1 MVEMMCNGECSDKD
15 PKEALE
21 FLDLMAKNA
30 QNWDTTGNHEAPS
43 KAQLS
48 TSSGGM
54 YNLKEED
61 DLQARFASLA
71 RKVKALE
78 QKKSGHLKSIQ
89 EIRNDNYAQSSQPP
103 PQTHQNFQ
111 NSQGY
116 APYVPPPRK
125 NLEETLHSFI
135 EKQESI
141 NNQDTQ
147 TLTDLKD
154 TLAKFAFAITIHEKG
169 KFLSQPQP
177 NLKGQYNLEDGSSGN
192 QHMDQVKS
200 VITFRNGKVVE
211 KHILEPCEK
220 DDESV
225 SKGKEGVDEPTPSKE
240 KTKFPVAPPFP
251 HAMNNQKKLNH
262 NSEIYEMFKQALLD
276 LVTSVNLL
284 PYSVYQQLNL
294 GELKSTSVT
303 LLLADRLVKVPRG
316 IVEDVLVQVD
326 KFIYPVNFIVLDT
339 QPVVNGCKPIPA
351 ILGCPFLATSNA
363 LINCKNG
370 IMYLSFENMTLELN
384 VFNMCKQ
391 PRDEENESEMP
402 SQWTPQEERK
412 FLIEKVEDDDD
423 APLKLEDD
431 DALFEDDDATK
442 FNDASLDNPDLDQSW
457 RDLQLTGDLNKIIAL
472 QALLESYGICEVAR
486 TGRVALVLEPGVDS
500 TSLRG
505 YPLPL

>member
-1 MVEMMCNGECSDKD
+1 MEEIDEASKLLVVEVPNSSTSHPSLSTMVSLVVLNLHETSLSELFGFVGGRCSSTFFSLYFVHIWTNSFKRKITTFTPKLGETLYQCWERYNELLNSCPHHGFETRRLVSHFYEGLTPQCRKMVEMMCNGECSDKD

-225 SKGKEGVDEPTPSKE
+225 SKGKEGVDEPTLSKE
-240 KTKFPVAPPFP
+240 KTKFPLAPPFP

-262 NSEIYEMFKQALLD
+262 NSEIYEMFKQFFKDEGFEEA
-276 LVTSVNLL
+276 TT
-284 PYSVYQQLNL
+284 NL
-294 GELKSTSVT
+294 GKVLAEKRMHLVYRGDNLGLMGCVSKAAHEGRSSVLGIIPKALASCDIIRDTVGEVKFVSTMHERKAKI
-303 LLLADRLVKVPRG
+303 LDHADA
-316 IVEDVLVQVD
+316 
-326 KFIYPVNFIVLDT
+326 FIVL
-339 QPVVNGCKPIPA
+339 PGG
-351 ILGCPFLATSNA
+351 LG
-363 LINCKNG
+363 
-370 IMYLSFENMTLELN
+370 TLEEL
-384 VFNMCKQ
+384 F
-391 PRDEENESEMP
+391 
-402 SQWTPQEERK
+402 
-412 FLIEKVEDDDD
+412 KV
-423 APLKLEDD
+423 
-431 DALFEDDDATK
+431 T
-442 FNDASLDNPDLDQSW
+442 SW
-457 RDLQLTGDLNKIIAL
+457 A
-472 QALLESYGICEVAR
+472 
-486 TGRVALVLEPGVDS
+486 
-500 TSLRG
+500 
-505 YPLPL
+505 